1 VTVLDDTS
9 VLLEAAPPH
18 DIKAEQATLGAM
30 MLSPAVADEISEVVL
45 AEDFYRPIHS
55 DVYRAIVEL
64 AGRGERPDPI
74 AVAKQL
80 GDDLG
85 RIGGAPYLH
94 TLIETPPTVANGGYY
109 AKIVA
114 ELATRRRIGEAGVAI
129 TSIARSPD
137 PIAEVRDRAAQ
148 TAFDATTDRRES
160 ASITPVSELVG
171 PVMEHI
177 EAISQGRID
186 PGIPTGLKDL
196 DAVIGG
202 MYPGQLIIPAG
213 RTSMGKSVVTQNW
226 VHNAVRHTGRPG
238 ILFSVEMS
246 KDEMMQR
253 LLSEVAGV
261 DLTKIREGKLTDA
274 DWTNLVA
281 AEGYISELPLHLVD
295 NVRTV
300 PGIRAAARRFR
311 HRVGDL
317 VIVGVDYL
325 QRLQGLDRRRDRHEE
340 VGGFADA
347 LKDLAQDMAIPVVAP
362 CQLNRGP
369 ENRTGK
375 GANKPRLADLRE
387 SGNLEQTADV
397 VALLYRAEYYDK
409 TTTNAGT
416 AEIDVAKNRNGP
428 TETVKVA
435 ARLNV
440 QKFSDLARLTL
451 EPS

>member
-1 VTVLDDTS
+1 MTDLEDTS
-9 VLLEAAPPH
+9 VLTEKAPPH

-30 MLSPAVADEISEVVL
+30 MLSPAVADEISEVL
-45 AEDFYRPIHS
+45 EAKDFYRLIHGT
-55 DVYRAIVEL
+55 VFAAITDL
-64 AGRGERPDPI
+64 AARGERPDPI
-74 AVAKQL
+74 AVAQQL

-85 RIGGAPYLH
+85 RVGGAPYLH
-94 TLIETPPTVANGGYY
+94 TLVETPPTAANGGYY

-114 ELATRRRIGEAGVAI
+114 ELATRRRIIEAGTQI
-129 TSIARSPD
+129 EQIARSPE

-148 TAFDATTDRRES
+148 AAFDATTDRRETAAIS
-160 ASITPVSELVG
+160 PVAELIG
-171 PVMEHI
+171 PTMAHI
-177 EAISQGRID
+177 EAISQGTID

-261 DLTKIREGKLTDA
+261 DLTKIREGKLADA
-274 DWTNLVA
+274 DWLKLVD

-311 HRVGDL
+311 HRMGDL
-317 VIVGVDYL
+317 VVVGVDYL
-325 QRLQGLDRRRDRHEE
+325 QRLQGLDRRRERHEE
-340 VGGFADA
+340 VGGFADS
-347 LKDLAQDMAIPVVAP
+347 LKDMAQDMAIPVVAP

-375 GANKPRLADLRE
+375 HANKPRLADLRE

-397 VALLYRAEYYDK
+397 VALLYRSDYYDK
-409 TTTNAGT
+409 NSTSSGT

-428 TETVKVA
+428 TEIVKVA